1 MIIQNNAVYSIGN
14 VSGTHD
20 VLPLGTYRLRHNERT
35 DEFYLNKIEDF
46 KLPKKLYGDFSFCD
60 RILNTFENTEK
71 NLGVLLSGEKG
82 SGKTIL
88 AKKVCCQSNKPVIV
102 IDECFTSS
110 ELISFLADPSIGE
123 CVILIDEFE
132 KLYQCNDDC
141 TIILQLLDGAA
152 NSHHLFL
159 LTCNQTKNV
168 SDYLLNRP
176 SRIYYRKEYDSIPD
190 DVVAEII
197 ECELLNKSLKKEF
210 NEVLDKMPVVTY
222 DILMSLLKE
231 VNLYNQS
238 PLECAKMMN
247 FVSERT
253 FVVVEQHFKDGT
265 FLDATYD
272 SYIASDKRQL
282 EVLDLRSGKESGNSN
297 DYTYQYIDM
306 DKFVKLD
313 RQTWEYRQDDNHYI
327 IRKRSNKSLLF

>member
-1 MIIQNNAVYSIGN
+1 
-14 VSGTHD
+14 
-20 VLPLGTYRLRHNERT
+20 
-35 DEFYLNKIEDF
+35 
-46 KLPKKLYGDFSFCD
+46 
-60 RILNTFENTEK
+60 
-71 NLGVLLSGEKG
+71 
-82 SGKTIL
+82 
-88 AKKVCCQSNKPVIV
+88 
-102 IDECFTSS
+102 
-110 ELISFLADPSIGE
+110 
-123 CVILIDEFE
+123 
-132 KLYQCNDDC
+132 
-141 TIILQLLDGAA
+141 LDGAA

>member
-1 MIIQNNAVYSIGN
+1 M
-14 VSGTHD
+14 
-20 VLPLGTYRLRHNERT
+20 
-35 DEFYLNKIEDF
+35 
-46 KLPKKLYGDFSFCD
+46 
-60 RILNTFENTEK
+60 
-71 NLGVLLSGEKG
+71 
-82 SGKTIL
+82 
-88 AKKVCCQSNKPVIV
+88 
-102 IDECFTSS
+102 
-110 ELISFLADPSIGE
+110 
-123 CVILIDEFE
+123 
-132 KLYQCNDDC
+132 
-141 TIILQLLDGAA
+141 GAA

-247 FVSERT
+247 FVSEKT

-272 SYIASDKRQL
+272 SYIDSDKRQL

-297 DYTYQYIDM
+297 DYTYQYIDI

-313 RQTWEYRQDDNHYI
+313 RQTWEYCQDDNHYI
-327 IRKRSNKSLLF
+327 IRKRPNKSLLF